1 MYVYLNLFLN
11 VISSVLLFRGK
22 YRQENKKW
30 FCRYKLCALY
40 SRFSFRSE
48 HFPRYRHHFFFNF
61 QYDRICIQRSKSEWR
76 ALDVSTASI
85 IQAWLLPYHGRSL
98 VTAATLRIFQY
109 LYTEYSTFFGMLLEN
124 LNNQYLFCCWVTFN
138 IFAFNKRKHASTQAG
153 RFSFND
159 ALFYELAT
167 WHTLS
172 YVVIW
177 QTVNLPLM
185 LCTQ

>member
-1 MYVYLNLFLN
+1 MENIGKKIKNDFVAINYARYIRALVFVANIFL
-11 VISSVLLFRGK
+11 VTDIT
-22 YRQENKKW
+22 
-30 FCRYKLCALY
+30 
-40 SRFSFRSE
+40 
-48 HFPRYRHHFFFNF
+48 FFFNF